1 MPANQLVVWKK
12 VRWLLAGAIFLF
24 PLLALP
30 ALMRSA
36 YSRDGIGDNVI
47 LETVLAAGFLFLAVG
62 IFISSVVYLFSK
74 KGIGLMLFGVVL
86 GVTTFMGMYLANE
99 ARDQAIER
107 FARETEPLIV
117 AIKAYE
123 RQHGASPERLEQ
135 LVPGFLLAIP
145 ETGLAAAPQWRYSQD
160 RWADGSVKWNL
171 SVIES
176 LGLGEILYVPDP
188 GCSSSGAKVTG
199 GTWCY
204 WPW

>member
-1 MPANQLVVWKK
+1 MSANRLVIWKK
-12 VRWLLAGAIFLF
+12 VRWLLAGAICLF

-36 YSRDGIGDNVI
+36 YSRDGTGDNVI
-47 LETVLAAGFLFLAVG
+47 LETVLSAGFFFLAVG
-62 IFISSVVYLFSK
+62 IFLSSIVYLFSK
-74 KGIGLMLFGVVL
+74 KGIGLMLFGVAL

-99 ARDQAIER
+99 ARDEAIER

-117 AIKAYE
+117 AIMAYE
-123 RQHGASPERLEQ
+123 RQHGAAPERLEQ
-135 LVPGFLLAIP
+135 LVPGFLAAIP
-145 ETGLAAAPQWRYSQD
+145 ETGLAAAPRWQYSQN
-160 RWADGSVKWNL
+160 RWADRSVEWRL
-171 SVIES
+171 TVVES

-188 GCSSSGAKVTG
+188 GCGSSGAKVIG